1 MKIYKCQKE
10 KVEIDPP
17 IIKSQELNN
26 PGLRCD
32 NEFLQYNTKMSEQ
45 ELIDYWNKPFS
56 VKPANGFYAWTKPQV
71 VLRISDD
78 TEGGLISDG
87 ILTLVP
93 VENSLDSIPSPS
105 PSVKVQIIGGK
116 VFLG

>member
-1 MKIYKCQKE
+1 MKIYKRQKK
-10 KVEIDPP
+10 KVKIDPP
-17 IIKSQELNN
+17 NIKSQELNN
-26 PGLRCD
+26 PGLRSD
-32 NEFLQYNTKMSEQ
+32 NEFLQYKGKMSEQ

-78 TEGGLISDG
+78 TKGGLISEG

-93 VENSLDSIPSPS
+93 FTIANKKCEITLLSR
-105 PSVKVQIIGGK
+105 K
-116 VFLG
+116 FE